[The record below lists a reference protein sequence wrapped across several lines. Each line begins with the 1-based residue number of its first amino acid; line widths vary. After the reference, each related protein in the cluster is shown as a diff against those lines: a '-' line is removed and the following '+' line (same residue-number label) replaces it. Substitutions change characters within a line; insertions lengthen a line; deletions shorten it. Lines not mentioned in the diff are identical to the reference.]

1 MSECVNLVYKTEFY
15 PCGVPPVHKTGEATT
30 RAHLLKLEDAIHTLP
45 ELLDMDAMTHHHF
58 APGLYAREFRM
69 NADDLVVGKIHKHDH
84 LAMLVY
90 GVASVTDEFN
100 KVRMKGP
107 HIWLSQAGVKRAVYA
122 HTDCMFVTFHPT
134 EETDL
139 EKIEEF
145 VIAPSYE
152 ALDALKLEGLV
163 CLGEQ

>member
-1 MSECVNLVYKTEFY
+1 MELAYKAEFY
-15 PCGVPPVHKTGEATT
+15 PCGMPEVHKAGEPTT
-30 RAHLLKLEDAIHTLP
+30 RAHLIKLEAAMRSLP
-45 ELLDMDAMTHHHF
+45 ELLNIDEMTFHHF

-69 NADDLVVGKIHKHDH
+69 KADELVVGKIHKHDH

-90 GVASVTDEFN
+90 GVVSVSDEFN
-100 KVRMKGP
+100 SVRMKGP

-134 EETDL
+134 EETDI

-152 ALDALKLEGLV
+152 ALDALKPEGAV